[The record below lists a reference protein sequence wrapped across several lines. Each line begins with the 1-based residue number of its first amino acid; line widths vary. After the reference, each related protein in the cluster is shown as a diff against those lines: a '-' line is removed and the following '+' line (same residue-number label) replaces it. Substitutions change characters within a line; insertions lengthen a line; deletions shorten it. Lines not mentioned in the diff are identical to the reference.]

1 MVETLAST
9 NVDWMVAIVRV
20 VLGLIFFAHG
30 AQKLLGWYGGPGFT
44 SSMRTFTEH
53 LHLPSTVAFL
63 VIAGEFFGGVA
74 LIVGLFS
81 RLAAFGIALT
91 MVGAV
96 ATVHFRYGLFLNW
109 FGDRA
114 GHGYEYHL
122 LAIALALVVIVK
134 GAGAFSVDRLI
145 FTHEAAL
152 EGSQPAAIQKTNQ
165 KNMMSQPLQGGL
177 DFIEA
182 AIWPTQFSSR

>member
-1 MVETLAST
+1 MEEILAST
-9 NVDWMVAIVRV
+9 NADWVVATARI
-20 VLGLIFFAHG
+20 VLGFIFFAHG
-30 AQKLLGWYGGPGFT
+30 AQKMLGWYGGPGLA

-53 LHLPSTVAFL
+53 LHLPSTLAFV
-63 VIAGEFFGGVA
+63 VIAGEFFSGIG

-81 RLAAFGIALT
+81 RVAALVIALT

-96 ATVHFRYGLFLNW
+96 ITVHFRYGLFLNW
-109 FGDRA
+109 FGDKE

-145 FTHEAAL
+145 YEHGATL
-152 EGSQPAAIQKTNQ
+152 EGSAQAAIQKAMQ
-165 KNMMSQPLQGGL
+165 KPIQKQ
-177 DFIEA
+177 
-182 AIWPTQFSSR
+182 

>member
-1 MVETLAST
+1 MVETLVST
-9 NVDWMVAIVRV
+9 NVDWVVAIVRV

-44 SSMRTFTEH
+44 SSMFTFTEH
-53 LHLPSTVAFL
+53 LHLPSTLAFL

-96 ATVHFRYGLFLNW
+96 ATVHFRHGLFLNW
-109 FGDRA
+109 FGDKE

-152 EGSQPAAIQKTNQ
+152 EGSQQAAIQKPSQ
-165 KNMMSQPLQGGL
+165 KSMMRQSLQGGM
-177 DFIEA
+177 DFSEA
-182 AIWPTQFSSR
+182 AIWQTRFSSR

>member
-9 NVDWMVAIVRV
+9 NVDWVVEIVRV

-30 AQKLLGWYGGPGFT
+30 AQKLLGWYGGAGFR
-44 SSMRTFTEH
+44 SSMFTFTEQ
-53 LHLPSTVAFL
+53 LHLPSTLAFL

-81 RLAAFGIALT
+81 RLAAFGIALS

-96 ATVHFRYGLFLNW
+96 ATVHFRHGLFLNW
-109 FGDRA
+109 FGDKE

-134 GAGAFSVDRLI
+134 GAGAYSADRLI
-145 FTHEAAL
+145 YEHGATLQE
-152 EGSQPAAIQKTNQ
+152 STQAAIQRAMQ
-165 KNMMSQPLQGGL
+165 KPILKQ
-177 DFIEA
+177 
-182 AIWPTQFSSR
+182 

>member
-9 NVDWMVAIVRV
+9 NVDWVVAIVRV

-53 LHLPSTVAFL
+53 LHLPSTLAFL

-74 LIVGLFS
+74 LIVGLLS
-81 RLAAFGIALT
+81 RLAALGIALT

-109 FGDRA
+109 FGD
-114 GHGYEYHL
+114 
-122 LAIALALVVIVK
+122 K
-134 GAGAFSVDRLI
+134 
-145 FTHEAAL
+145 
-152 EGSQPAAIQKTNQ
+152 EGTDTN
-165 KNMMSQPLQGGL
+165 
-177 DFIEA
+177 I
-182 AIWPTQFSSR
+182 TCSRSRWLWS

>member
-1 MVETLAST
+1 
-9 NVDWMVAIVRV
+9 
-20 VLGLIFFAHG
+20 
-30 AQKLLGWYGGPGFT
+30 
-44 SSMRTFTEH
+44 
-53 LHLPSTVAFL
+53 
-63 VIAGEFFGGVA
+63 

-109 FGDRA
+109 FGDRE

-152 EGSQPAAIQKTNQ
+152 QGSQPTAIQKTSQ
-165 KNMMSQPLQGGL
+165 KNMMSQPLQGSL